1 MLSRLSEVAAVTVAL
16 PRLWPG
22 SFQRLSVPMLVLRM
36 REDLCKKKR
45 KAAVKKGKRVD
56 TASRRHRDWAHQE
69 TDPGLQG
76 SMGMPRNAK
85 TTLCLPLHP
94 PTFPFP
100 YPQCQAGHGEK

>member
-45 KAAVKKGKRVD
+45 KEAVKKGKRVD
-56 TASRRHRDWAHQE
+56 TTTRRHRDWAHQE

-76 SMGMPRNAK
+76 NAK

-94 PTFPFP
+94 PTFPLP
-100 YPQCQAGHGEK
+100 NPQCQAGHGEK